1 MQTVLLV
8 LVFVFAVTDWIGT
21 ERGWVR
27 PRYLTKPATILALIA
42 WFTVANGWQ
51 AGGLWFGLA
60 LVFSLL
66 GDVNL
71 MLPERY
77 FLAGLAAFLL
87 AHVLYIVGF
96 NQHPLNPDPFSLVIV
111 ALVVFSSLRVY
122 ALLRTGLNRTLEG
135 RKMTLPVIIYCIAIS
150 LMLISAWLC
159 LFRSHWPLE
168 AALLAGG
175 GALLFYASD
184 SVLAYTRFVG
194 KIPHNDLLVMTTYH
208 LGQIA
213 ITAGVI
219 LSL

>member
-1 MQTVLLV
+1 MQTALLV
-8 LVFVFAVTDWIGT
+8 LVFVFAALDWIGT

-42 WFTVANGWQ
+42 WFTVANRWQ
-51 AGGLWFGLA
+51 AGDVWFGLA
-60 LVFSLL
+60 LILSLL

-71 MLPERY
+71 MLPARY
-77 FLAGLAAFLL
+77 FLAGLGAFLL

-96 NQHPLNPDPFSLVIV
+96 NQHPLNPDPFALAIV
-111 ALVVFSSLRVY
+111 ALVAFSSLRVY

-135 RKMTLPVIIYCIAIS
+135 RKMTLPVIIYCFAIS

-168 AALLAGG
+168 AALRVGG
-175 GALLFYASD
+175 GALLFYVSD
-184 SVLAYTRFVG
+184 SILAYTRFVG
-194 KIPHNDLLVMTTYH
+194 KIPHGDLLVMASYH

-213 ITAGVI
+213 IIAGAA
-219 LSL
+219 LS